1 MTYLDELAAEIEH
14 EIPAELLP
22 AGDTGLLFRIYA
34 VLLLAK
40 GGEVTARDVHNAWA
54 AWMQERSPHHRSVK
68 PFSELDAG
76 TQESDE
82 PFAQAIR
89 SVAGRRGLPVEL
101 PAGSIQSS
109 PGGRKRSEISDTPV
123 ADPNRTVM

>member
-22 AGDTGLLFRIYA
+22 EGDTGLLFRVYA

-54 AWMQERSPHHRSVK
+54 AWMQERSPDHRSIK

-89 SVAGRRGLPVEL
+89 SVAGRRGLPVDL
-101 PAGSIQSS
+101 PAGKYSAVT
-109 PGGRKRSEISDTPV
+109 GREEEV
-123 ADPNRTVM
+123 